1 MKFFVRS
8 GARSAFW
15 GLLAILV
22 VALSVVSTPRAAFAD
37 PAPVAD
43 KSPVADKIT
52 VVGANRGDVDTIKS
66 YFLGVDQGSVNRA
79 VGDLTATG
87 MFTKVS
93 AKIEGDH
100 VIVSVIEGSQIVN
113 RVAFEGNNRLKGDQ
127 LGVEVQSKPY
137 VPFNKSVADADIDR
151 IKEAYKKIGQSD
163 VTVTYR
169 LVPLPNGRVDLV
181 FKSVEGDKTGIKNI
195 VFIGNQNISTWRLK
209 SLMQLTE
216 MNWLSFFKTSDVYN
230 PDTLASDEEA
240 IRKYY
245 QRYGYADFRI
255 TNTAVVYDPAQK
267 GYIVTISVEEGP
279 QYHVAGV
286 RVTSNIP
293 KVPGDELD
301 HYVTQHP
308 GDVYNATAVEKS
320 TEAMSRELARRGYA
334 FSDVR
339 PHGDRNMADHT
350 ISLGFTV
357 DDAPKVYVERIDIV
371 GNTRTR
377 DYVIRREF
385 DIGEGDPYN
394 HSLVERGERRLNG
407 LDFFK
412 SVHISTRPGS
422 APDRIIITVNVE
434 DKPTGSVSLSGGYS
448 TLEGPLVEVAF
459 TETNFLGRGQYVKL
473 SASTGEYSNGWGISF
488 TEPYLFD
495 QRLAGGFDIY
505 HKQQLQNQYAL
516 YETDTTG
523 VNLRLGVPITDEL
536 TFQPNYSLY
545 SSQITIPN
553 TSSQPYNDCGSYNP
567 ANPSTPQYNSSGA
580 VVSPVGPSFTPGGS
594 STPVSAGYQSNASF
608 GTCLTNGEAS
618 AAIKEAAALGQQI
631 TSLVGYSL
639 IWDSLDNRK
648 NPTQGGYAN
657 FHQDVAGLGG
667 QSRFIRETIEGRY
680 YYAITDD
687 LVGLL
692 HVQGGRIDQLGGGN
706 LPLID
711 NFNLGPTLVR
721 GFAPGGLGPR
731 DISDPN
737 NIAANSL
744 GGTTYVGASAEIQFP
759 IFGLPRE
766 IGLKGAV
773 FVDAGTLTGFTG
785 QTDFQKLLGYATP
798 YCPAHSQGSLVS
810 GQLITQPSCLIV
822 DNENIIRTS
831 VGGSIIWASPLGP
844 IRVDVAIPVIKGK
857 YDQTQIVNFSGGASF

>member
-1 MKFFVRS
+1 MFFDRS

-15 GLLAILV
+15 GLLAVLV
-22 VALSVVSTPRAAFAD
+22 VAFGMLSAPRAAYAD
-37 PAPVAD
+37 V
-43 KSPVADKIT
+43 SPVADKIT
-52 VVGANRGDVDTIKS
+52 VVGANRGDVDSIKG
-66 YFLGVDQGSVNRA
+66 YFLSTDQTSVNRA
-79 VGDLTATG
+79 VADLSATG

-93 AKIEGDH
+93 ARVEGDH
-100 VIVSVIEGSQIVN
+100 VVVTVVEGSQIVN

-137 VPFNKSVADADIDR
+137 AAFNKTVADADVER

-255 TNTAVVYDPAQK
+255 TNTAVVFDPAQK
-267 GYIVTISVEEGP
+267 GYIVTISLEEGP
-279 QYHVAGV
+279 QYHVTGV
-286 RVTSNIP
+286 RVTSNLP
-293 KVPGDELD
+293 KVPGDRLE
-301 HYVTQHP
+301 HFVTQHP

-320 TEAMSRELARRGYA
+320 TEAMTRELARQGFA
-334 FSDVR
+334 FADVR
-339 PHGDRNMADHT
+339 PHGERNNADHT

-357 DDAPKVYVERIDIV
+357 DDAPKVYVERIDIQ

-377 DYVIRREF
+377 EYVIRREF

-422 APDRIIITVNVE
+422 APDRIIITVAVE

-473 SASTGEYSNGWGISF
+473 SASRGEYSNGWGISF

-495 QRLAGGFDIY
+495 QRLAAGFDIY
-505 HKQQLQNQYAL
+505 HKQQLQNTYAL
-516 YETDTTG
+516 YQTNTTG
-523 VNLRLGVPITDEL
+523 MNLRLGVPITDEL

-545 SSQITIPN
+545 ASQISISN
-553 TSSQPYNDCGSYNP
+553 TSSQPYNDCSSFNP
-567 ANPSTPQYNSSGA
+567 NNAAVNTYSSTGA
-580 VVSPVGPSFTPGGS
+580 ILAAGGPSYIPGGT
-594 STPVSAGYQSNASF
+594 STALPAGFQSNGSF
-608 GTCLTNGEAS
+608 GTCLTNGEVS
-618 AAIKEAAALGQQI
+618 AAIKQAAALGQQI

-648 NPTQGGYAN
+648 NPTQGGFAN

-667 QSRFIRETIEGRY
+667 QSRFVRETIEGRY

-687 LVGLL
+687 LIGLL
-692 HVQGGRIDQLGGGN
+692 HVQGGRIDQLGGGS

-744 GGTTYVGASAEIQFP
+744 GGTTYFGGSAEIQFP

-785 QTDFQKLLGYATP
+785 STDFQKLLGYSSP
-798 YCPAHSQGSLVS
+798 YCPSQGKGSLVS
-810 GQLITQPSCLIV
+810 GQLITQPSCLTV
-822 DNENIIRTS
+822 DDSKTIRTS
-831 VGGSIIWASPLGP
+831 VGASIIWASPLGP
-844 IRVDVAIPVIKGK
+844 IRIDAAYPVLKGK
-857 YDQTQIVNFSGGASF
+857 YDQTQYINFSGGATF

>member
-1 MKFFVRS
+1 MKFFARS

-15 GLLAILV
+15 GLLAGLV
-22 VALSVVSTPRAAFAD
+22 VALSVLTAPLAARAD
-37 PAPVAD
+37 T
-43 KSPVADKIT
+43 SPVADKIT
-52 VVGANRGDVDTIKS
+52 VVGANRGDAVSIKG
-66 YFLGVDQGSVNRA
+66 YFQGTDQASVNRGVA
-79 VGDLTATG
+79 DLSATG
-87 MFTKVS
+87 IYSKVS
-93 AKIEGDH
+93 AKVVGDH
-100 VIVSVIEGSQIVN
+100 VVVSVAEGGQIIN

-127 LGVEVQSKPY
+127 LSVEVQSKSY
-137 VPFNKSVADADIDR
+137 AAFNKAVADADIDR

-163 VTVTYR
+163 VVVTYR

-181 FKSVEGDKTGIKNI
+181 FKSVEGDKTGIKSIN
-195 VFIGNQNISTWRLK
+195 FIGNNNITNWRLK
-209 SLMQLTE
+209 SLMQATE
-216 MNWLSFFKTSDVYN
+216 SNWLSFFKTSDVYN
-230 PDTLASDEEA
+230 PDVLATDEEA

-245 QRYGYADFRI
+245 MRYGYADFRI

-267 GYIVTISVEEGP
+267 GYIITISMEEGP
-279 QYHVAGV
+279 QYHVSSV
-286 RVTSNIP
+286 RVTSNLP
-293 KVPGDELD
+293 RVPGEDLE

-308 GDVYNATAVEKS
+308 GDVYNATAVDKS
-320 TEAMSRELARRGYA
+320 VEAMTRELARRGYA

-339 PHGDRNMADHT
+339 PHGDRNNADHT
-350 ISLGFTV
+350 IALAFTV

-394 HSLVERGERRLNG
+394 HALVERGERRLNG

-412 SVHISTRPGS
+412 TVHISTRPGS
-422 APDRIIITVNVE
+422 APDRIIITVAVE
-434 DKPTGSVSLSGGYS
+434 DKPTGSVSVSGGYS

-473 SASTGEYSNGWGISF
+473 SASRGQYSNGWGVSF
-488 TEPYLFD
+488 TEPNIFD
-495 QRLAGGFDIY
+495 QRLAAGFDIF
-505 HKQQLQNQYAL
+505 HKQQLQNTYAL

-523 VNLRLGVPITDEL
+523 MNLRLGVPITDEL

-545 SSQITIPN
+545 ASQIKIPN
-553 TSSQPYNDCGSYNP
+553 TSSQPYDDCKTSY
-567 ANPSTPQYNSSGA
+567 QDSSGNWFWT
-580 VVSPVGPSFTPGGS
+580 PPGGS
-594 STPVSAGYQSNASF
+594 ARQANGVDASGNSY

-618 AAIKEAAALGQQI
+618 AAIKEAASLGQTI

-657 FHQDVAGLGG
+657 FHQDIAGLGG
-667 QSRFIRETIEGRY
+667 QSRFVRETIDGRY
-680 YYAITDD
+680 YYAFTDD

-692 HVQGGRIDQLGGGN
+692 HVQGGRIDQLGGGS

-744 GGTTYVGASAEIQFP
+744 GGTTYLGGSAEVQFP

-766 IGLKGAV
+766 LGLKGAL

-785 QTDFQKLLGYATP
+785 RTNFSNLLGYT
-798 YCPAHSQGSLVS
+798 YCPAGNVTPL
-810 GQLITQPSCLIV
+810 TQPSCLKV
-822 DNENIIRTS
+822 DDSKTIRTS
-831 VGGSIIWASPLGP
+831 LGGSILWASPLGP
-844 IRVDVAIPVIKGK
+844 IRIDVAYPVIKGK
-857 YDQTQIVNFSGGASF
+857 YDQTQYVNFSGGASF